1 MRRDADSHE
10 YRRHIGKA
18 KVLQID
24 LLNILID
31 YGEEDEE
38 YFDIVVRLLIILTTP
53 TLLLYKDGP
62 PKDTHG
68 RRLFMELIEILQN
81 YKNAFTNNR
90 VWEVLFN
97 KLKKTVE
104 IVSDKILK

>member
-1 MRRDADSHE
+1 MRRDGDNHE

-24 LLNILID
+24 LLHILMD
-31 YGEEDEE
+31 YGETDEE

-62 PKDTHG
+62 PKEIRG
-68 RRLFMELIEILQN
+68 RRVFMDLIEILQD
-81 YKNAFTNNR
+81 YKSAFANNR
-90 VWEVLFN
+90 IWEVLFN
-97 KLKKTVE
+97 KLKKTIE
-104 IVSDKILK
+104 IVGCNR